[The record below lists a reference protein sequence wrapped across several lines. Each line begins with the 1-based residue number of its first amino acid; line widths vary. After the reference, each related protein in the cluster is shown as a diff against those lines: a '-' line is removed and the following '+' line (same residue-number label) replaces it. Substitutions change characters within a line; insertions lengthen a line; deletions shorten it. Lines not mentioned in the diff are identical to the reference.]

1 MAVADIKDLGMI
13 LNAKIPLVVI
23 ESADERRVL
32 ALLLKL
38 AMERHLS
45 FYDWRVTRGLSLGGF
60 GSAPENGAQLTDPEA
75 LLAHIAAN
83 PGPSLYALCDF
94 HPYLRDAPRVVR
106 YLKDVALD
114 HERLG
119 NTVVLVSH
127 GMDVPQE
134 LGRLTAKFQLRLPS
148 DEELVSLVRAQAKTW
163 SAQHQGSRVRTDQRT
178 LDKLVANLRGVTHA
192 DAEVLL
198 RHAVFDDGAITESD
212 IPEIN
217 RLKFELMGSEGV
229 LRFEYDTESLANVA
243 GLDNLKAWLE
253 LRKDAFV
260 TGGPDRPRGLLLLGV
275 QGGGKS
281 LAARAVAGFW
291 GIPLLR
297 LDFGTL
303 YNKYFGETERNLR
316 NSLRQAEL
324 MAPCVLWMDELEK
337 GVATS
342 GSDNATAKR
351 VLSTLLTWMQ
361 ENDKPVFIVGT
372 ANDVSDLPPELMRK
386 GRLDEVFFVDLP
398 DHADR
403 AQIFRIHLGK
413 RGLPQEQFDVDDLA
427 AAADGFTGAEI
438 EQAIVSARY
447 QASARSGAGGP
458 AGGDGAGTVTQQD
471 VRDAVGRTY
480 PMSVLR
486 EESIRALREWARD
499 RTVPA

>member
-1 MAVADIKDLGMI
+1 VADIKDLGMI

-32 ALLLKL
+32 SLLLRL
-38 AMERHLS
+38 AMERRLS
-45 FYDWRVTRGLSLGGF
+45 FYDWRVTRGLVLGGF
-60 GSAPENGAQLTDPEA
+60 GSAPEKGAELTDPEA
-75 LLAHIAAN
+75 LLAHIADT
-83 PGPSLYALCDF
+83 PGPALYALCDF
-94 HPYLRDAPRVVR
+94 HPYLRESPRGIR
-106 YLKDVALD
+106 LLKDIALD
-114 HERLG
+114 HDRLA
-119 NTVVLVSH
+119 NTIVLVSH
-127 GMDVPQE
+127 ALEVPQE
-134 LGRLTAKFQLRLPS
+134 LGRLSAKFSLRLPS
-148 DEELVSLVRAQAKTW
+148 DEELLSLVRSQAKAW
-163 SAQHQGSRVRTDQRT
+163 SEQNQGSRVRTDQQT
-178 LDKLVANLRGVTHA
+178 LNKLVANLRGVTHA
-192 DAEVLL
+192 DAEVLV
-198 RHAVFDDGAITESD
+198 RHAVFDDGAITDCD

-243 GLDNLKAWLE
+243 GLDNLKAWLA
-253 LRKDAFV
+253 LRRQAFV
-260 TGGPDRPRGLLLLGV
+260 DAQTDRPRGVLLLGV

-324 MAPCVLWMDELEK
+324 MAPCVLWMDEMEK

-342 GSDNATAKR
+342 GSDNATSKR

-361 ENDKPVFIVGT
+361 ENRKPVFIVGT
-372 ANDVSDLPPELMRK
+372 ANDISELPPELVRK
-386 GRLDEVFFVDLP
+386 GRLDEVFFVELP
-398 DHADR
+398 DRATR
-403 AQIFRIHLGK
+403 AQIFRIHLDK
-413 RGLPQEQFDVDDLA
+413 RGLPLDAFDVDALA

-438 EQAIVSARY
+438 EEAIVSARY
-447 QASARSGAGGP
+447 QAGARSATQGGT
-458 AGGDGAGTVTQQD
+458 TVTQDD
-471 VRDAVGRTY
+471 VLTAVSRTY
-480 PMSVLR
+480 PMSILR
-486 EESIRALREWARD
+486 AESIQALRDWARD

>member
-1 MAVADIKDLGMI
+1 VADIKDLGMI
-13 LNAKIPLVVI
+13 LNAKIPIIAI

-32 ALLLKL
+32 ALLLRL
-38 AMERHLS
+38 AMERRLA
-45 FYDWRVTRGLSLGGF
+45 FYDWRVTRGLVLGGF
-60 GSAPENGAQLTDPEA
+60 GAAPEKGAELADPEA

-94 HPYLRDAPRVVR
+94 HPYLRDSPRSIR
-106 YLKDVALD
+106 YLKDIALE

-119 NTVVLVSH
+119 NTLVLVSH
-127 GMDVPQE
+127 AIEVPQE
-134 LGRLTAKFQLRLPS
+134 LGRLTAKFTLRLPD
-148 DEELVSLVRAQAKTW
+148 DEELVSLVRAQAKAWTE
-163 SAQHQGSRVRTDQRT
+163 QNPGSRVRTDQQT

-192 DAEVLL
+192 DAEVLV
-198 RHAVFDDGAITESD
+198 RHAVFDDGAITDCD
-212 IPEIN
+212 IPEVN

-243 GLDNLKAWLE
+243 GLDNLKEWLAV
-253 LRKDAFV
+253 RRHAFV
-260 TGGPDRPRGLLLLGV
+260 AASGDRPRGVLLLGV

-324 MAPCVLWMDELEK
+324 MAPCVLWIDEMEK
-337 GVATS
+337 GVSTG

-372 ANDVSDLPPELMRK
+372 ANDVSELPPELMRK

-398 DHADR
+398 DEAAR
-403 AQIFRIHLGK
+403 AEIFRIHLQ
-413 RGLPQEQFDVDDLA
+413 RRDLPLDRFDVAALA

-447 QASARSGAGGP
+447 QAGARSDAGG
-458 AGGDGAGTVTQQD
+458 ANGVTHGDVLTALH
-471 VRDAVGRTY
+471 RTY

-486 EESIRALREWARD
+486 AESIRALRDWAD
-499 RTVPA
+499 GRTVPA